1 MVSLKALSLRI
12 RSVRS
17 IQKTTRVMQMISA
30 SKLRAAREGLLCA
43 REYRD
48 LVQREAEAHRCLVS
62 PGKCPKGT
70 LVLVFSSDRG
80 LCGGFNYAIAKFLR
94 TYATSE
100 EVRASGE
107 KLHFL
112 FIGKKAREI
121 IGDEGIQALG
131 EVFGVFPQPKGRDI
145 FDFKCFL
152 YGLGADFAR
161 FSKVVALYTKFYSA
175 SRQEPVAED
184 LLVVKDPEALNNCSV
199 VCDASDDG
207 VMCGY
212 EPEFSS
218 VSAKL
223 CMSRFLGGLYLS
235 LRESLACEHCCRM
248 IAMESANSN
257 TKSMLNRLLLEYN
270 RSRQAAITTDLI
282 EVVGG
287 CEALG

>member
-30 SKLRAAREGLLCA
+30 SKFRVAREGLLCA

-48 LVQREAEAHRCLVS
+48 LVTREAGAHRYLVS
-62 PGKCPKGT
+62 PGKGPKGT

-80 LCGGFNYAIAKFLR
+80 LCGSFNYSIAKFLR
-94 TYATSE
+94 VYAASE
-100 EVRASGE
+100 EVRESGG

-112 FIGKKAREI
+112 FIGKKAYEI
-121 IGDEGIQALG
+121 VGDEDVRALG
-131 EVFGVFPQPKGRDI
+131 EVFGVFPQPKGRDL

-152 YGLGADFAR
+152 YGFGTDFAR
-161 FSKVVALYTKFYSA
+161 FSKVVALYTKFHSL

-184 LLVVKDPEALNNCSV
+184 LLVVKDPEALGICSAV
-199 VCDASDDG
+199 LGASDDG
-207 VMCGY
+207 VVCGY

-218 VSAKL
+218 ISTKL
-223 CMSRFLGGLYLS
+223 CVNRFLGGLYLS
-235 LRESLACEHCCRM
+235 LRESLTCEHCCRM

-282 EVVGG
+282 EVVSG